1 MCSCNTKEDR
11 IRNGGMKGLSGNTD
25 WGRYGV
31 GDSGPGRVRGGG
43 GNKDWGGYGVGGVGT
58 GEGMGWGE

>member
-43 GNKDWGGYGVGGVGT
+43 GIRT
-58 GEGMGWGE
+58 GEGTGWGE